1 MADRHCDTQPITH
14 QRQTITPR
22 LSFARRCANLG
33 RFRLIPS
40 FAHAITGL
48 FTTTP
53 NPHHDRDQ
61 NQGTTTDNDGDVHG
75 PDLPPDHTRALA
87 AGINLLIN
95 TATRAQSAWSIRGE
109 LAAWRHAMPDLPDSF
124 DDAVDTL
131 TVYED
136 HFINQLHHDWTQ
148 LTPTITNLN
157 RTQPSPTCWAR
168 PADTTHQK
176 CTWTGRDQWI
186 THACTY
192 LDHTMRG
199 PGMACSP
206 ANRHALVTAL
216 AHSAQPDGHNLTA
229 AHRTI
234 ADRAI
239 TDHGCTL
246 SLSTATH
253 RLRVIRYLLENAGF
267 HHTDAHGGHMDAR
280 ERLAAYVHHG
290 GRQTQCANTAH
301 LTLPAHLRPTP
312 PASPHPAYATDLAER
327 LAARDAAEVRKY
339 TYSYTHRP
347 LPLTDSHRVAHKRAH
362 AREHP
367 EIQLS
372 EALQG
377 PSGHPA
383 AASHSTNTAHTT
395 APTGHTAAYACP
407 DTPAH
412 SRKAP
417 SLRAWRIADD
427 LTRTVNGCTAANG
440 PYAALVGPGTT
451 QCRLTTLARLIDT
464 HTPDWATTRDVMRAI
479 AHHAT
484 SPTTGHIAL
493 GLPRHRNHL
502 PHNPTGWMTT
512 LITRLT
518 WNDTDHHPT
527 WHTTATAFGTTWNG
541 TRHRW
546 TPIG

>member
-148 LTPTITNLN
+148 LTPTI
-157 RTQPSPTCWAR
+157 
-168 PADTTHQK
+168 
-176 CTWTGRDQWI
+176 
-186 THACTY
+186 
-192 LDHTMRG
+192 
-199 PGMACSP
+199 
-206 ANRHALVTAL
+206 
-216 AHSAQPDGHNLTA
+216 TA